1 MPVLNLGPGSRLEGA
16 RGSSAGSPSDTRPDA
31 ALCGVGGATARV
43 QWAVGFEESQ
53 EPQEQR

>member
-1 MPVLNLGPGSRLEGA
+1 MPVLNLGPSSRLEGA
-16 RGSSAGSPSDTRPDA
+16 RGSPAGSPSDTRPDV
-31 ALCGVGGATARV
+31 ALCGVGGTVRV